1 MSWALVLLVLVS
13 SLLVHQKSEVT
24 KDSTNIEEYDDDDR
38 GPVFEVVA
46 SFLRLSQPPPPVDE
60 VGAGPAGG
68 RRHVCCRL
76 YALLHA
82 MAPSGTDSA
91 EITAICLKYR
101 TGMGGGGCGGKS
113 LASYF

>member
-13 SLLVHQKSEVT
+13 SLLVYQKSEVT
-24 KDSTNIEEYDDDDR
+24 NDSTNIEEYDDDR
-38 GPVFEVVA
+38 GSVCEVVA

-76 YALLHA
+76 HALLHA

-101 TGMGGGGCGGKS
+101 TGMEGVGCGGKS